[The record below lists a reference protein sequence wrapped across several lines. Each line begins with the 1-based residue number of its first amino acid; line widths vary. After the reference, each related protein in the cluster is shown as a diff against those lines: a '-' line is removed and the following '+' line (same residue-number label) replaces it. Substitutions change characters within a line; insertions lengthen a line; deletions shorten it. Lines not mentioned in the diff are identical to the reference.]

1 MAKPYAVVGED
12 EKGFVVEQAGAL
24 SVLSYEYDKL
34 PSGSHLRL
42 LELLPGDGGRLEC
55 DIATYPL
62 DGPDTPPYR
71 ALSYCWQNPK
81 FDDLVI
87 GGNRIPHDD
96 ALRSQYL
103 ACHPLWCGER
113 RLLIS
118 TSLRDALRR
127 LRSESEPTMLWV
139 DALCINQD
147 DLDERASQV
156 LLMQRIYHAADEV
169 CMWLGTEDDSS
180 RSAFQLLGKLADA
193 NDQRRSGLITGQTL
207 YNPQSMERLGLPAF
221 PSEDWERLMTLVAR
235 PYFRRIWIVQEMIA
249 APLGSNLYCGAL
261 DPIPWTTLTTAAGFL
276 SHTGWQPAIDSY
288 YGGQNN
294 FSFILITV
302 SIAMAWLQGA
312 ATPADRL
319 LIRRKAQSTRRFEAT
334 DPRDK
339 VFALIGIINDFGH
352 RDLHGEDA
360 PEGHGTPQTVTRD
373 GVVHATFK
381 VDERGKSAEDIAIEI
396 LRSNPDE
403 AIRDLYEA
411 LRDFLAG
418 GLFLAEGVL
427 DPANPVFEED
437 RVPMLNNL
445 INSIHFI
452 GDFREEYSGTSLDH
466 KRVGTFAWNLFN
478 MFSSGIT
485 LYMKAN
491 ELRETRPDGFARVCS
506 DPEIRDGA
514 LRFKEGL
521 EHILDSLEQNVK
533 DDEAES
539 SLARLSERQPIFMGD
554 RQSLEG
560 LVYSVKIERQYPD
573 WAWSAAGWT
582 MPMYDRPVE
591 QIYTE
596 YVVKCIQDD
605 GNLDILSDVE
615 DHSLRKLP
623 GLPSW
628 VPDFSVPLT
637 LSPLASWQRTKNE
650 GLYSAG
656 GSSTAEPKW
665 TAQGGGKEIV
675 LSGCQI
681 DEILALASLES
692 AKENEIEN
700 QPQEWA
706 ALIEPLPADY
716 PSGCPKTE
724 ALWRTLIGDS
734 GAEDEYPAPA
744 EYGTHYETLQTLI
757 KINRELDARI
767 EAGET
772 GGPALRELCL
782 ANGFPPTQMP
792 RLMADKDEFQRA
804 MADVMLGRRLFVTK
818 RGYIGAGPLSA
829 QVGDAVYVLAGGHV
843 PLVLRKGSQQG
854 DGDPSD
860 GPLTLVG
867 DCYVHGVMQ
876 GESVAWPDFSW
887 KEVRLC

>member
-1 MAKPYAVVGED
+1 MAKPYAVVDDKEN
-12 EKGFVVEQAGAL
+12 GFVVEQAGAL
-24 SVLSYEYDKL
+24 SVPAHDYDKL
-34 PSGSHLRL
+34 PAGTHFRL
-42 LELLPGDGGRLEC
+42 LKLLPGDGRRLEC
-55 DIATYPL
+55 EIVTYAL

-87 GGNRIPHDD
+87 GGNRIRHDD

-103 ACHPLWCGER
+103 VCHPLWCGER

-127 LRSESEPTMLWV
+127 LRSESEPTTLWV

-156 LLMQRIYHAADEV
+156 LLMQRIYHAATEV

-180 RSAFQLLGKLADA
+180 RSAFQLLEKLEAA
-193 NDQRRSGLITGQTL
+193 NDHRRSGMIVRQTL
-207 YNPQSMERLGLPAF
+207 YDPQSMQRLGLPAF

-249 APLGSNLYCGAL
+249 APLGSNLYCGKL
-261 DPIPWTTLTTAAGFL
+261 DSIPWTTLTTAAGFL
-276 SHTGWQPAIDSY
+276 AHTGWKPVIDSY

-294 FSFILITV
+294 LSFILITV

-319 LIRRKAQSTRRFEAT
+319 VIRRKAQATRRFEAT

-352 RDLHGEDA
+352 RDLHGEDS
-360 PEGHGTPQTVTRD
+360 PEGHGAPQTVIRD
-373 GVVHATFK
+373 GVVHATFR

-396 LRSNPDE
+396 LRTNPDE

-418 GLFLAEGVL
+418 GLLLAEGVL
-427 DPANPVFEED
+427 EPDDPVFEKD
-437 RVPMLNNL
+437 RVPLLNNL
-445 INSIHFI
+445 VRSIHWI
-452 GDFREEYSGTSLDH
+452 GDFREDNSGISLDH
-466 KRVGTFAWNLFN
+466 QRVGTFAWNIFK

-485 LYMKAN
+485 LYMKVN
-491 ELRETRPDGFARVCS
+491 ELRETGPDSFARVCS

-539 SLARLSERQPIFMGD
+539 RLATLSEQQPILMGD

-560 LVYSVKIERQYPD
+560 LVYSVTIERQYPD
-573 WAWSAAGWT
+573 WAWSAAGWI

-596 YVVKCIQDD
+596 YTVKCIQDD

-615 DHSLRKLP
+615 DLSLRKLP

-628 VPDFSVPLT
+628 VPDLSVPLAI
-637 LSPLASWQRTKNE
+637 SPLASWKRTKNE
-650 GLYSAG
+650 GLYSAC

-665 TAQGGGKEIV
+665 SAHGGGKGIA

-681 DEILALASLES
+681 DEIVALASRES
-692 AKENEIEN
+692 GAQDQIVD
-700 QPQEWA
+700 QPREWA
-706 ALIEPLPADY
+706 ALIEALPTEY

-724 ALWRTLIGDS
+724 ALWRTLIGDC
-734 GAEDEYPAPA
+734 GAGDESPAPA
-744 EYGTHYETLQTLI
+744 EYGAHYESLQTLI
-757 KINRELDARI
+757 RVNRELDARV
-767 EAGET
+767 EAGED
-772 GGPALRELCL
+772 GGDALRELCME
-782 ANGFPPTQMP
+782 NGINSARMP

-818 RGYIGAGPLSA
+818 KGYIGAGPLSA

-843 PLVLRKGSQQG
+843 PLVLRRSQG
-854 DGDPSD
+854 VDDGAPSD

-876 GESVAWPDFSW
+876 GESVTWPDFSW
-887 KEVRLC
+887 GEVRMC